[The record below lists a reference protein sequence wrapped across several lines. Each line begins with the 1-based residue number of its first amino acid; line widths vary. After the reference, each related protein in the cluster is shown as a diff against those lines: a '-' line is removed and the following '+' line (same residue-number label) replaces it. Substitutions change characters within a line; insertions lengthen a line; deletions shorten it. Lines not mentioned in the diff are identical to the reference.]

1 MMRLNRKA
9 KKLRR
14 LITEVVTLVLKKAVV
29 IYQNQEI

>member
-14 LITEVVTLVLKKAVV
+14 LITKVVTLVLKKAVV